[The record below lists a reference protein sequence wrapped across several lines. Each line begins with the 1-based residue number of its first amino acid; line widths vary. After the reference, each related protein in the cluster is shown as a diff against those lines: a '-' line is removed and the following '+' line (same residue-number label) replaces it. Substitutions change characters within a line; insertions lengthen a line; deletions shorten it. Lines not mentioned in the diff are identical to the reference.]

1 MATAAAEAL
10 SGALTAR
17 VEEALRRA
25 AAGRRPVLA
34 SATLELGAGVDPAAT
49 VFASRRAD
57 ERWFAWEQ
65 PDRDGFALGA
75 LGTAHAVDSAPAG
88 DRFGAAAHECSELMR
103 DAVIGEPPDRL
114 AAGPVWVGG
123 FAFFPDGGRDPQW
136 ASLPATLLVL
146 PEVSL
151 ARSGDET
158 AVTANLICRAG
169 DEPGALVDRVL
180 GRVAALRRR
189 RAAACR
195 PRPGGRVRD
204 RERPAAPAVRAVR
217 CRGCAPGART

>member
-1 MATAAAEAL
+1 M
-10 SGALTAR
+10 
-17 VEEALRRA
+17 EEALRRA
-25 AAGRRPVLA
+25 AARRRPVLA
-34 SATLELGAGVDPAAT
+34 SATIELGAGVDPAAT

-65 PDRDGFALGA
+65 PDRDRFALGA
-75 LGTAHAVDSAPAG
+75 LGTAYAVDSAPAG
-88 DRFGAAAHECSELMR
+88 NRFGAAASECSELMR

-158 AVTANLICRAG
+158 AVTANVICRAG
-169 DEPGALVDRVL
+169 DEAGELLDRALA
-180 GRVAALRRR
+180 RVASLRD
-189 RAAACR
+189 AELPLADPDPA
-195 PRPGGRVRD
+195 GGYEIASVAS
-204 RERPAAPAVRAVR
+204 PHAVRAVR
-217 CRGCAPGART
+217 GRGCAPRART